1 MNILKILF
9 GKRAETESQ
18 LKENEIFV
26 FGSNILGHHNGSA
39 AGMAVKMFGA
49 TYGKAEGLQG
59 RSYAIPTDYIS
70 EHTDIH
76 EIFKSVVR
84 FTEFARQHP
93 ELTFLVTA
101 LGTGNAVIDPMQMA
115 SMFFGASKLPNVKLP
130 KYGHENEMYN
140 EGVSLKTMKS
150 V

>member
-18 LKENEIFV
+18 LKENGIFV

-70 EHTDIH
+70 RLSNLMYPLLSTKYVPPLYHR
-76 EIFKSVVR
+76 IF
-84 FTEFARQHP
+84 A
-93 ELTFLVTA
+93 
-101 LGTGNAVIDPMQMA
+101 
-115 SMFFGASKLPNVKLP
+115 
-130 KYGHENEMYN
+130 
-140 EGVSLKTMKS
+140 
-150 V
+150 